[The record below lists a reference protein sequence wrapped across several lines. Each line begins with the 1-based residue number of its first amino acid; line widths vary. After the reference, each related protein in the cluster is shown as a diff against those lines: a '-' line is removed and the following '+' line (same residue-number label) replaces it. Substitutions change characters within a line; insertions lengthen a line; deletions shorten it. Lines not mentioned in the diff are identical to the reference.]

1 MSMNHI
7 KRIGVIGFGAMGK
20 YVIQSLQTNNTHLD
34 LCLLSNTK
42 PQEAEFDAFESL
54 QYVENINDFIQWKPD
69 LVIECAG
76 HSAVVDHVPLLLQ
89 AGVDVVI
96 ASIGVL
102 ADESVKQQLQDSAD
116 MGNARLILVS
126 GAIGGL
132 DALRSAKSAGL
143 TTVSYKGRKPPHAW
157 IGTPAEQAFDLESIN
172 EPVSIFKGT
181 AAEAAMTFPKNAN
194 VAAAVALSGVGFNK
208 TTVELIADPT
218 INKNIHEVSAIGA
231 FGELNMSLS
240 NNPLPENIKTS
251 WLAALSIEEAVTK
264 QLHNLTF

>member
-7 KRIGVIGFGAMGK
+7 KRVGIIGFGAMGK
-20 YVIQSLQTNNTHLD
+20 YVIKSLQTNNAHLD

-42 PQEAEFDAFESL
+42 PQDESSEIFKSL
-54 QYVENINDFIQWKPD
+54 QYVESINDFVECKPD

-76 HSAVVDHVPLLLQ
+76 HSAVTEHVPLLLQ

-102 ADESVKQQLQDSAD
+102 ADETVKKQLQDSAD

-143 TTVSYKGRKPPHAW
+143 TTVSYRGRKPPHAW
-157 IGTPAEQAFDLESIN
+157 TGTPAEQTFDLESIN
-172 EPVSIFKGT
+172 EPVSIFIGT
-181 AAEAAMTFPKNAN
+181 AAEAAMMFPKNAN
-194 VAAAVALSGVGFNK
+194 VAAAVALSGLGFHK

-218 INKNIHEVSAIGA
+218 VNQNTHEVSAIGA

-240 NNPLPENIKTS
+240 NNPLPENVKTS